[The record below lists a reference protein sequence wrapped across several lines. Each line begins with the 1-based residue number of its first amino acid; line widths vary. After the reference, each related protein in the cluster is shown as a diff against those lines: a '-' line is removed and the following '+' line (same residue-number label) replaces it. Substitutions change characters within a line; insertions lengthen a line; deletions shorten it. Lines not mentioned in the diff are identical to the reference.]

1 MERHGIIRK
10 SESAYAS
17 PVVVVKK
24 KDGSNR
30 VCIDYRRLNAVTKL
44 DPHPAP
50 VRTEI
55 FQNLSKDKFFS
66 RVDHSKGYWQS
77 GVRDS
82 DIYRTAFVFMGQHYE
97 FLRMPFG
104 MMNSGETFNRAVK
117 LVNGME
123 GTTAYIDDILVHTET
138 FDDHTR
144 ILDQEKANLTARTS
158 KCLVG
163 AAELDFV
170 GHWLSNGTI
179 GLHDDNVNKIKHAP
193 RPVSRKKVKSFLG
206 LVGYY
211 RGFVLNFAAVLAP

>member
-30 VCIDYRRLNAVTKL
+30 VCIDYRRLNAVTKF

-158 KCLVG
+158 KCLAG

-170 GHWLSNGTI
+170 GHWFSNGTI

-193 RPVSRKKVKSFLG
+193 RPVSRKKVKSF
-206 LVGYY
+206 
-211 RGFVLNFAAVLAP
+211 